1 MNSLLFHDKTQPGR
15 SVVKALVSMFWFMS
29 GITGLY
35 TYSLGICI
43 TPDIQLNVAMVV
55 ISLYGVYSLQFT
67 RKLALSFLI
76 IGLLLLWVSDLLCQ
90 QNAALVRW
98 VSITIFIVTTLVHMG
113 LAAGNSNFWS
123 LVRGQIFR
131 GPLELLEWVMKKA

>member
-15 SVVKALVSMFWFMS
+15 SVVKALVIMFWFMS

-35 TYSLGICI
+35 TYSLGVCL

-55 ISLYGVYSLQFT
+55 ISLYWVYSLQFT
-67 RKLALSFLI
+67 RKLALSFLVT
-76 IGLLLLWVSDLLCQ
+76 GLLLLWVSDLLCQ

-98 VSITIFIVTTLVHMG
+98 VSITIFTVTSLSHLGIAT
-113 LAAGNSNFWS
+113 GNANFWS
-123 LVRGQIFR
+123 LLRIQIFR